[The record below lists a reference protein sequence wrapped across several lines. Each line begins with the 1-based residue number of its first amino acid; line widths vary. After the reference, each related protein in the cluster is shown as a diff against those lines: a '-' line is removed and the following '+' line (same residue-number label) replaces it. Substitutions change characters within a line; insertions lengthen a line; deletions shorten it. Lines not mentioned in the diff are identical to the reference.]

1 VSLRWLTQF
10 GGGDRSRRSTAAR
23 CCSRES
29 TSCARKY
36 SMAALDVCRGRE
48 RRRFALPRSFFEA
61 LADLQHVLHLCAL
74 AQDTWAEATKL
85 RRGKR
90 YTVCNAVRTPAGQA
104 RRLSGCD
111 WSRNSY
117 GQGAVL
123 WLVADLS
130 ARPQLRLAGRSILED
145 RENVTTVR
153 AKRQWLNEHNSREVK
168 IAI

>member
-1 VSLRWLTQF
+1 
-10 GGGDRSRRSTAAR
+10 
-23 CCSRES
+23 
-29 TSCARKY
+29 
-36 SMAALDVCRGRE
+36 MAALDVCRGRE
-48 RRRFALPRSFFEA
+48 PRRFALPRSFFEA

-85 RRGKR
+85 CRGKR

-104 RRLSGCD
+104 RRLI
-111 WSRNSY
+111 
-117 GQGAVL
+117 L